1 MRHASG
7 AKRLTSDRIYVLVF
21 FMHVVTPIDPLAQM
35 AGSDPSP
42 DRTENCDLFSDEAMA
57 AQAARHVRM
66 LQELAE
72 LAMNMARRVA
82 AEPVAGAEPADEKA
96 GGGNPGLVL
105 TRIARCVRQTVALEA
120 KLAAD
125 CRGWVA
131 KSAAERAAAL
141 AKQAERAAAAEARR
155 RERKKIK
162 VERAAKTVVECSTP
176 QDQHDFCHG
185 MLTEWLWDSDDD
197 ADFADRPVG
206 EIIAAICRDLDMPL
220 DLWKFEGE
228 LWMKEEMRT
237 KPPSSPVATYI
248 PEIYEVDPPDAGVE
262 DPPASGPPDFVAD
275 DPPAVAPSPRVVAMG
290 SDPP

>member
-1 MRHASG
+1 MN
-7 AKRLTSDRIYVLVF
+7 I
-21 FMHVVTPIDPLAQM
+21 VTPIDPLAEM

-42 DRTENCDLFSDEAMA
+42 DRTGTCDLFSDEAMA

-72 LAMNMARRVA
+72 LAMKMARQVA
-82 AEPVAGAEPADEKA
+82 AEPEAGAEPAAEKV

-120 KLAAD
+120 KLSAD
-125 CRGWVA
+125 YRGWVA
-131 KSAAERAAAL
+131 KSVAERAAAL

-162 VERAAKTVVECSTP
+162 VERAAKTVIECSTE
-176 QDQHDFCHG
+176 QVHHDQCRG
-185 MLTEWLWDSDDD
+185 MVTEWLWDSDDD
-197 ADFADRPVG
+197 ADFADRSVG
-206 EIIAAICRDLDMPL
+206 EIIAAICRDLDIPL

-228 LWMKEEMRT
+228 LWVMEEMRT
-237 KPPSSPVATYI
+237 KPPGSPVATYV
-248 PEIYEVDPPDAGVE
+248 PEPYEVDPPDSEGK
-262 DPPASGPPDFVAD
+262 DSPASDRPDFAAD
-275 DPPAVAPSPRVVAMG
+275 DPPAVAPSPRAVATG